1 MDDDSQND
9 SVNSIIEQLK
19 QVPKVVSVAQEQ
31 TDELTKENLEQ
42 FILKHTGNLVKQ
54 ATESVALVKDYV
66 ETAPNAEDVTALAE
80 LIRATST
87 AVEILNKTLISDK
100 RNQTVVH
107 VKELE
112 IKSRQEQFDTAVGVK
127 LMLTREELMK
137 QLMTP
142 QSKES
147 QVKVIDVDAEK
158 HS

>member
-1 MDDDSQND
+1 MEECSQHD
-9 SVNSIIEQLK
+9 SVNSIIDQLK
-19 QVPKVVSVAQEQ
+19 QVPKALAVVDQQ
-31 TDELTKENLEQ
+31 QDELTRDNLED

-80 LIRATST
+80 LIRATSA

-100 RNQTVVH
+100 RNQTVMQ
-107 VKELE
+107 VKEME

-137 QLMTP
+137 QLITTA
-142 QSKES
+142 KAE
-147 QVKVIDVDAEK
+147 VIHVEPDKLEG
-158 HS
+158 

>member
-1 MDDDSQND
+1 MDESGQQD

-19 QVPKVVSVAQEQ
+19 QVPKAAAVIDSQ
-31 TDELTKENLEQ
+31 TDELTKDNLEN
-42 FILKHTGNLVKQ
+42 FIIKHTGNLVKQ

-87 AVEILNKTLISDK
+87 AVEILNKTLIADK
-100 RNQTVVH
+100 RNQTVVQ
-107 VKELE
+107 VKEME

-137 QLMTP
+137 QLFNAP
-142 QSKES
+142 AP
-147 QVKVIDVDAEK
+147 KVIEVESEHTNDQV
-158 HS
+158 